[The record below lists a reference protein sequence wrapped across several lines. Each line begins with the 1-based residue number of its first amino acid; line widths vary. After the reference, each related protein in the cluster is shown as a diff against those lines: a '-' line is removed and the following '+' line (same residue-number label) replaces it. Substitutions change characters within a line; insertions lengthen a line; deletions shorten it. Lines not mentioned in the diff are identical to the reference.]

1 MTKSIPTE
9 MASSAKT
16 LVFLVMIATVVAVII
31 FLCGVLV
38 GQGMPRRVSDSGV
51 NGPVQE
57 VVAPVEVVVPEM
69 TPDPNGPQGSFL
81 DDLSYFNRL
90 HSVGPVSE
98 ILSKQFGVSNGERGF
113 EVGENSGLPV
123 GPVDGSP
130 GVSFFLQV
138 TALRGGVEAREV
150 AALLA
155 AKGYPAFVV
164 DPAPAALGAMY
175 RVRVGPY
182 TERAVAEET
191 RRRLETE
198 ERFKPWVIQPR
209 GQAGHSRD

>member
-1 MTKSIPTE
+1 M
-9 MASSAKT
+9 
-16 LVFLVMIATVVAVII
+16 
-31 FLCGVLV
+31 
-38 GQGMPRRVSDSGV
+38 
-51 NGPVQE
+51 
-57 VVAPVEVVVPEM
+57 
-69 TPDPNGPQGSFL
+69 
-81 DDLSYFNRL
+81 
-90 HSVGPVSE
+90 SE
-98 ILSKQFGVSNGERGF
+98 ILSKQCGVSNGERGF
-113 EVGENSGLPV
+113 EVGESSGLPV
-123 GPVDGSP
+123 GPGDGSP

-150 AALLA
+150 AASLA

-164 DPAPAALGAMY
+164 DPAPAALVAMY

>member
-9 MASSAKT
+9 IALSAKH
-16 LVFLVMIATVVAVII
+16 LVFLVMIAAVVAVII

-51 NGPVQE
+51 NGPVQD
-57 VVAPVEVVVPEM
+57 VVAPVEVAVPEM
-69 TPDPNGPQGSFL
+69 TPGPQGSSL
-81 DDLSYFNRL
+81 DDLSYYNRL

-98 ILSKQFGVSNGERGF
+98 MLSKQSGVSNGERGF
-113 EVGENSGLPV
+113 EVGESSGLPV

-164 DPAPAALGAMY
+164 DPVPAALVAMY

>member
-9 MASSAKT
+9 IAPSAKH
-16 LVFLVMIATVVAVII
+16 LVFLVMIAAVVAVII

-51 NGPVQE
+51 NGPVQD
-57 VVAPVEVVVPEM
+57 VVAPVEVAVPEM
-69 TPDPNGPQGSFL
+69 TPGPQGSSL
-81 DDLSYFNRL
+81 DDLSYYNRL

-98 ILSKQFGVSNGERGF
+98 MLSKQSGVSNGERGF
-113 EVGENSGLPV
+113 EVGESSGLPV

-164 DPAPAALGAMY
+164 DPVPAALVAMY